1 MVVAGGKPA
10 KISAK
15 YINGDLPL
23 QGFSVI
29 CSVLVFMDRSIGFF
43 HNRAIPYMVVT
54 LIKAVLISALPL
66 KVCHKKQEKF
76 HPTLE
81 AIDGKEP

>member
-23 QGFSVI
+23 QGFS
-29 CSVLVFMDRSIGFF
+29 
-43 HNRAIPYMVVT
+43 
-54 LIKAVLISALPL
+54 
-66 KVCHKKQEKF
+66 
-76 HPTLE
+76 
-81 AIDGKEP
+81 AIDVGSGLTNGCLLEKCWEVGSEVGSGLTNGCLLEMEIINLGMLGQ